1 VGSNMKAIEALARKL
16 ATKDGHDPDART
28 QIASVQNDDSGVVV
42 YDAMWRMYW
51 RDAETALA
59 RMTGGMTGEELDAAF
74 NDFDYVVLGSRGS
87 VTKRVHR

>member
-1 VGSNMKAIEALARKL
+1 MGSNMKAIEALARKL
-16 ATKDGHDPDART
+16 AMKDGHDPDART

-74 NDFDYVVLGSRGS
+74 NDQTYVTLSRGWRA
-87 VTKRVHR
+87 TKRVQR